1 MRVALEADRLGTVE
15 LQAKVTNDQIRA
27 AIAVDRHDTHA
38 VLASDLSALHQA
50 LNDRQLGAAHVT
62 LFQGS
67 LSSNDSFG
75 NGTLAGRRE
84 ASPQANENTR
94 WAGGESS
101 PAVVRGAESPL
112 QNNIFDSNGRLSVRA

>member
-1 MRVALEADRLGTVE
+1 MKVSLEAERLGTVE

-50 LNDRQLGAAHVT
+50 LNDRHLGTAHVT
-62 LFQGS
+62 LFQGT
-67 LSSNDSFG
+67 LASNDAFG
-75 NGTLAGRRE
+75 NGTQAGRRE
-84 ASPQANENTR
+84 ASPQPNAYAR

-101 PAVVRGAESPL
+101 PAVIRGAESSL
-112 QNNIFDSNGRLSVRA
+112 SKNIFDSNGRLSVRA

>member
-15 LQAKVTNDQIRA
+15 VQAKVTNDQIRA

-50 LNDRQLGAAHVT
+50 LNDRQPGAAHVT

-67 LSSNDSFG
+67 LSSNDAFG
-75 NGTLAGRRE
+75 NGTLAGHKE
-84 ASPQANENTR
+84 ASPQANENTP
-94 WAGGESS
+94 WAAGEPS
-101 PAVVRGAESPL
+101 PTAGRGAEL
-112 QNNIFDSNGRLSVRA
+112 TLTNNIFDSNGRLSVRA

>member
-15 LQAKVTNDQIRA
+15 VQAKVTNDQIRA

-50 LNDRQLGAAHVT
+50 LNDRQPGAAHVT

-67 LSSNDSFG
+67 LSSNDAFG
-75 NGTLAGRRE
+75 NGTLAGHRE
-84 ASPQANENTR
+84 ASPQANETTR
-94 WAGGESS
+94 WGGGEPS
-101 PAVVRGAESPL
+101 PTVVRGAESPL
-112 QNNIFDSNGRLSVRA
+112 PKNIFDSNGRLSVRA